1 LAPHL
6 HLKGIGSAT
15 KQQSTGSKMAVGGE
29 KDTIN
34 VYPPIEQK
42 LDDRGQEF
50 RDLLVETRSRC
61 EETWLV

>member
-1 LAPHL
+1 
-6 HLKGIGSAT
+6 
-15 KQQSTGSKMAVGGE
+15 MAVGGE